1 MICLRPV
8 AEAAI
13 ASPALAD
20 DFCAF
25 TADALPLLKWG
36 WDALVD
42 ERVHRPKA

>member
-1 MICLRPV
+1 MICQRPV

-25 TADALPLLKWG
+25 AADALPLLKWG
-36 WDALVD
+36 WDALAD
-42 ERVHRPKA
+42 SR